1 MLTPRTEQ
9 DVAARRNN
17 TRTGG
22 IIKNQGREGEE
33 YTKERST
40 GGRDMIYIR
49 RLSPSESSFRAKFLA
64 RIPASDLDSSFIRP
78 SFSNSID
85 PIQHS
90 THPSVQERER
100 LDHAVGEQTD
110 RPNDRSARSPV
121 RPVARPPLSS
131 HQHFESREITFLSS
145 VHLTPPAP
153 LRPPQYVNPSP
164 SPVPVVQKFKA
175 AAAPAAATAEMVS
188 QKQLC

>member
-1 MLTPRTEQ
+1 M
-9 DVAARRNN
+9 
-17 TRTGG
+17 
-22 IIKNQGREGEE
+22 EE
-33 YTKERST
+33 YTKEQSM
-40 GGRDMIYIR
+40 GGRDMIYIIR
-49 RLSPSESSFRAKFLA
+49 RLCRSVSSFRAKFLA

-90 THPSVQERER
+90 THPSIRPSRRGRDLTMQSANRR
-100 LDHAVGEQTD
+100 TD

-121 RPVARPPLSS
+121 RPLARPPLSS

-164 SPVPVVQKFKA
+164 SPVPVVQKLKA